1 MLDNAANYFQIY
13 LKVTLNDFQ
22 FALNIAVK
30 VQWSSFCIIHGVFS
44 ERRLNPFF
52 FTQGDPWIL
61 VLLLIAHY
69 DKEGL

>member
-30 VQWSSFCIIHGVFS
+30 VQLKQFLHYSWSFFRKKTESFF
-44 ERRLNPFF
+44 
-52 FTQGDPWIL
+52 IL
-61 VLLLIAHY
+61 PKVIRGFGSSY
-69 DKEGL
+69 

>member
-30 VQWSSFCIIHGVFS
+30 VQLKQFLHYSWSLFRKKTESFS
-44 ERRLNPFF
+44 FF
-52 FTQGDPWIL
+52 YPR
-61 VLLLIAHY
+61 
-69 DKEGL
+69 

>member
-30 VQWSSFCIIHGVFS
+30 VQ
-44 ERRLNPFF
+44 
-52 FTQGDPWIL
+52 
-61 VLLLIAHY
+61 
-69 DKEGL
+69 